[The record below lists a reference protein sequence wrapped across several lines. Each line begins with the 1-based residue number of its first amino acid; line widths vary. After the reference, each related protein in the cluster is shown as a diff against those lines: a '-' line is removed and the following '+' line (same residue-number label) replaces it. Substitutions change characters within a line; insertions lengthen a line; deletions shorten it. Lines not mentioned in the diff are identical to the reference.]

1 MPVRGLQGPVLAAWL
16 VRQFQR
22 DVDDSVSFE
31 RFVPQRYAHS
41 ASDLVEPI
49 GSLAARVC
57 AMRSV
62 QLFPRLADA
71 SSGAVSHG

>member
-1 MPVRGLQGPVLAAWL
+1 MPVRGLQGPESAAWF

-22 DVDDSVSFE
+22 GVDDGMSFE

-41 ASDLVEPI
+41 ASDVVEPI
-49 GSLAARVC
+49 GSLAARHG

-62 QLFPRLADA
+62 QLLPQLADA
-71 SSGAVSHG
+71 SFGAVSHG